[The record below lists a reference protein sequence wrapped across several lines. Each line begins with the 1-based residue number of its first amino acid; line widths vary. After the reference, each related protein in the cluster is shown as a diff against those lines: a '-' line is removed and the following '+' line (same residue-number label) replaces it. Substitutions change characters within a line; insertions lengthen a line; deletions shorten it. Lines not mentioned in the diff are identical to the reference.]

1 MSKEESRDKIEWD
14 LGPDRSSC
22 NHDINTGMAKPP
34 PPKPFPYYPN
44 EVPIEELKRMEVMFE
59 LNKWANNDPFMAK
72 RSAETLILL
81 LAEQFNVNLL
91 QLEK

>member
-1 MSKEESRDKIEWD
+1 MNNEEPMQFSVKQDKKTEM
-14 LGPDRSSC
+14 R
-22 NHDINTGMAKPP
+22 
-34 PPKPFPYYPN
+34 KPFPYWPQ
-44 EVPIEELKRMEVMFE
+44 EVPVEELMRMEVMIE

-81 LAEQFNVNLL
+81 LSDQFSINLM

>member
-1 MSKEESRDKIEWD
+1 MTEDQLYPEKKGSRQEIA
-14 LGPDRSSC
+14 G
-22 NHDINTGMAKPP
+22 AVPP
-34 PPKPFPYYPN
+34 PPKPFPYWPPVASN
-44 EVPIEELKRMEVMFE
+44 EEMKRGEVMME

-81 LAEQFNVNLL
+81 LSEQFSINLV

>member
-1 MSKEESRDKIEWD
+1 MSKETD
-14 LGPDRSSC
+14 
-22 NHDINTGMAKPP
+22 GMASTL
-34 PPKPFPYYPN
+34 KPFPYYPN
-44 EVPIEELKRMEVMFE
+44 TVPIEELKRMEVMIE

-81 LAEQFNVNLL
+81 LSEQFNINLL